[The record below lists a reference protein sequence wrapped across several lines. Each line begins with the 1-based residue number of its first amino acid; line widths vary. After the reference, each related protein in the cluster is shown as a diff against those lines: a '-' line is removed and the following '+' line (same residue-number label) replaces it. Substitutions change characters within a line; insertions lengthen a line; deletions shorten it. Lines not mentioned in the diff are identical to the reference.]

1 MGNYREVYGDL
12 IKMAQ
17 NGDFDAI
24 SHGANCFSV
33 MGAGIAPQ
41 MAKAFGID
49 RLSMEHPATTGD
61 INKLGQIQWKEVFIK
76 EKPLYVINSYT
87 QYHYNAKTKPFDYD
101 AFTLCMRKINHQFN
115 GLHVG
120 LPGLIGCGLAGGNPD
135 IVKDCG
141 SILTEKGV
149 IGVYTQPQLTIFD
162 IVYNN
167 KRYYKSYD
175 EEISHND
182 AMSLVLEFLKE
193 VV

>member
-87 QYHYNAKTKPFDYD
+87 QYHYK
-101 AFTLCMRKINHQFN
+101 
-115 GLHVG
+115 
-120 LPGLIGCGLAGGNPD
+120 
-135 IVKDCG
+135 
-141 SILTEKGV
+141 
-149 IGVYTQPQLTIFD
+149 PQLTIFD